1 MCAAHIS
8 SCVLSA
14 EAVDGVTP
22 LARDGHRA
30 WRPRRSGR
38 RSRAAGHKRP
48 VSTDQRQAQRSTLM
62 PYEMPLRSLLTSMP
76 PCVVSPRQA
85 ASTCQCPWHVPVPM
99 ARASAHSWRLP
110 QGIQSAELPESPSH
124 VPSALPCVQ
133 SPGGMAWA
141 CFSQRASCQ
150 QLRVDCAHHPNRWT
164 RRPRPRHTPRCR
176 RHRPPPAQRL
186 RSHCHP
192 HDLHWWRWQ
201 AVPGT

>member
-1 MCAAHIS
+1 MEAASERTSEQSGRPQTTCLNRPTPSTAQHPHAVRDAPPLAADVNAAMRRVTSS
-8 SCVLSA
+8 SCK
-14 EAVDGVTP
+14 
-22 LARDGHRA
+22 H
-30 WRPRRSGR
+30 
-38 RSRAAGHKRP
+38 
-48 VSTDQRQAQRSTLM
+48 VS
-62 PYEMPLRSLLTSMP
+62 
-76 PCVVSPRQA
+76 
-85 ASTCQCPWHVPVPM
+85 VPM

-186 RSHCHP
+186 RPHCHP